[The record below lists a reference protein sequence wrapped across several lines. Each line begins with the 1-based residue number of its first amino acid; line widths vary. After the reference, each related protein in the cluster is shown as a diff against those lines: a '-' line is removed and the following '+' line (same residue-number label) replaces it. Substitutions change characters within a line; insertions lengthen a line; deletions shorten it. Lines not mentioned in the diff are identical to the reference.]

1 MFPSPFTAS
10 PGALRVI
17 GVLHVIRVIG
27 MIRVIHVVRIASAR
41 GQLLCGGR

>member
-17 GVLHVIRVIG
+17 GVLHVMRAIG
-27 MIRVIHVVRIASAR
+27 MIRVIHVFRVAGAR